1 MKRGLY
7 ILVFFSWLL
16 LTGMGEL
23 TGEPE
28 NSIPTPDKNFDATFI
43 DNQDVAVKC
52 TQVSM
57 DGEIFIW
64 GKKGRGTVTIS
75 FEKIKAIE
83 FIGGDKFV
91 TAEVEFRDG
100 NKEKIQVEND
110 KEFFGNLEFGTF
122 QIEARDLKKIVF

>member
-1 MKRGLY
+1 MKKGLY
-7 ILVFFSWLL
+7 VFALFSWLL

-23 TGEPE
+23 TGEPD

-43 DNQDVAVKC
+43 DNQDVTVKC

-57 DGEIFIW
+57 DGEIFVW
-64 GKKGRGTVTIS
+64 GKKGKGTVTIS

-91 TAEVEFRDG
+91 TAEVELTDG
-100 NKEKIQVEND
+100 KKVKIAVDND

-122 QIEARDLKKIVF
+122 QIEARDLKKIIF

>member
-1 MKRGLY
+1 MKKGLY
-7 ILVFFSWLL
+7 VLALCSWLF

-28 NSIPTPDKNFDATFI
+28 NSVPTPDKNFNATFI
-43 DNQDVAVKC
+43 DSQDIAVNC

-75 FEKIKAIE
+75 FEKIKTIE
-83 FIGGDKFV
+83 FMNTDNSV
-91 TAEVEFRDG
+91 TAEVELKEG
-100 NKEKIQVEND
+100 KKEKIEVDND
-110 KEFFGNLEFGTF
+110 KMFYGNLEFGTF